1 MKKMTKKF
9 LAIILVTILLVAQF
23 SFFTNIS
30 MAATTVQDLR
40 NKFPAGAYWNG
51 GNADGYTYTPC
62 YHNPQTGEGEN
73 CNYCDGAWQCAGF
86 AFKLFRDYYGVGAKD
101 NASYGDYLDVSSL
114 KPGDAIQYFGPY
126 TDQYY
131 GHTVWIIG
139 MDENNYYVADCNSD
153 NHCIIRWDATLPKS
167 QVSNVKAIYKAPS
180 EINDFVDT
188 EAPVVGNVSVSEKNK
203 EGFTITADVSDDVG
217 VTKVSFYVTVNGKE
231 ITFNAPS
238 ISDGKAS
245 VRINYA
251 DYGLTEGT
259 STATAN
265 IRAYDAAGKTSNTG
279 NIGTV
284 NIDLNDPVISNVEV
298 SDVTGTGYVL
308 TFEVSDNVG
317 VTKVQCPTWN
327 ESNDRDEMEGS
338 NWETNPEYTAIEKA
352 GVYTYHVNIDND
364 TFQNEGGTYKTQIT
378 AFDEYGN
385 TVQENVEV
393 EVYPIT
399 DVTLNESE
407 ATIYK
412 GQELVLEATYEPE
425 NTTGDTEVTWTSS
438 DEEVATVKDGV
449 VTALKEGTTTIT
461 ATIDGVE
468 ATCELTVKEI
478 PLGSIEIEE
487 QNVSLNVG
495 EEKDLHVLY
504 NPEDTTDD
512 KTVVWTSSDE
522 SVITVSEDGK
532 VKALK
537 AGKATITA
545 TVGDKTATTEI
556 VVNEEQE
563 TGTSV
568 LPKTG
573 DMQVVL
579 LALGMVISAAG
590 IIFIIKKNRK

>member
-1 MKKMTKKF
+1 MKTKMKK
-9 LAIILVTILLVAQF
+9 LLLTILLITVVF
-23 SFFTNIS
+23 SLFNFNYKVEASTNG
-30 MAATTVQDLR
+30 MTQD
-40 NKFPAGAYWNG
+40 
-51 GNADGYTYTPC
+51 
-62 YHNPQTGEGEN
+62 
-73 CNYCDGAWQCAGF
+73 
-86 AFKLFRDYYGVGAKD
+86 
-101 NASYGDYLDVSSL
+101 
-114 KPGDAIQYFGPY
+114 DAINWVKSKIDKVIGSGQCVALISEYYMALGQTTPHY
-126 TDQYY
+126 EYAYQLKDQADYQPSGWQTLQGVQPQKGDILIY
-131 GHTVWIIG
+131 LPSAGNGAGH
-139 MDENNYYVADCNSD
+139 VAIYESD
-153 NHCIIRWDATLPKS
+153 NVTYHQNYGGQYVR
-167 QVSNVKAIYKAPS
+167 QVTNRYDQMYDIYGNIMQYWGVVRPDFAPADTKAP
-180 EINDFVDT
+180 E
-188 EAPVVGNVSVSEKNK
+188 VGNVTVSEKNK

-251 DYGLTEGT
+251 DYDLTEGT

-265 IRAYDAAGKTSNTG
+265 IWAYDAAGKTSNTG

-308 TFEVSDNVG
+308 TFKVSDNVG

-556 VVNEEQE
+556 VVNEEQG

-590 IIFIIKKNRK
+590 IIFMGNKPRIYSNRKSRSIYISCKYR

>member
-1 MKKMTKKF
+1 MKKMTRKF
-9 LAIILVTILLVAQF
+9 WAIVLVAIMVVAQF
-23 SFFTNIS
+23 SFLTNVS
-30 MAATTVQDLR
+30 LAATRVQDLR
-40 NKFPAGAYWNG
+40 NKFPNGAYWNG
-51 GNADGYTYTPC
+51 GNPDSYTWTPC
-62 YHNPQTGEGEN
+62 YGHDK
-73 CNYCDGAWQCAGF
+73 CNYFNGASQCVGF
-86 AFKLFRDYYGVGAKD
+86 AFKLFQDYYGVSAR
-101 NASYGDYLDVSSL
+101 DVSGHQDINSI
-114 KPGDAIQYFGPY
+114 KPGDIL
-126 TDQYY
+126 YY
-131 GHTVWIIG
+131 YSPELYSYEDGHTVWVTGVDGDTLYI
-139 MDENNYYVADCNSD
+139 ADCNW
-153 NHCIIRWDATLPKS
+153 NNNCNIRWDATLSKS
-167 QVSNVKAIYKAPS
+167 SITEVRNIYVAPY

-188 EAPVVGNVSVSEKNK
+188 EAPKINNVTVGEKNK
-203 EGFTITADVSDDVG
+203 EGFTITADVSDNVG
-217 VTKVSFYVTVNGKE
+217 VTKVSFYVTINGQEKV
-231 ITFNAPS
+231 FNAPS

-265 IRAYDAAGKTSNTG
+265 IWAYDDAGNTSNTG

-284 NIDLNDPVISNVEV
+284 NIDLDAPVISNVKV
-298 SDVTGTGYVL
+298 SNVTGTGYTL

-327 ESNDRDEMEGS
+327 DSNDRDELEGS

-352 GVYTYHVNIDND
+352 GTYTYHVNIAND
-364 TFQNEGGTYKTQIT
+364 TFKNEGGTYKTQIT

-399 DVTLNESE
+399 NVTLNESE

-412 GQELVLEATYEPE
+412 GQNLTLEAVYEPE

-468 ATCELTVKEI
+468 ATCEVTVKEI
-478 PLGSIEIEE
+478 PLGSIAIEE
-487 QNVSLNVG
+487 QNVSLNIG

-522 SVITVSEDGK
+522 SVITVTEEGK

-556 VVNEEQE
+556 TVNEEAVNGE
-563 TGTSV
+563 GTSL

-573 DMQVVL
+573 DMQVIL
-579 LALGMVISAAG
+579 LALGMIVSAAG
-590 IIFIIKKNRK
+590 IIFIVKKSRK